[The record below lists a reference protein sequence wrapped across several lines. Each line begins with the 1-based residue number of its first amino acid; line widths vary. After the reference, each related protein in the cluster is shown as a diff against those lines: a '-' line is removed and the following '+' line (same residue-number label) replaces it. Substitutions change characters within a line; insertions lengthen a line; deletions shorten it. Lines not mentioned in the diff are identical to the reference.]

1 MRNLTQLAPL
11 LMLLATL
18 AACRSQKAVQKD
30 EALAV
35 DSLASTAQHRTIASL
50 DSAFARLSLD
60 FDTLDITIERV
71 APALP
76 ATDTAALPRKETLK
90 LRAVKGKLTDTRA
103 RHHQIAEQH
112 QRRDTLAYHLAAAD
126 RSAEH
131 TATTRLYDPP
141 STTGILILLII
152 TLGATLCIFI
162 HRRK

>member
-1 MRNLTQLAPL
+1 MRTLTLFAICCSL
-11 LMLLATL
+11 FATS
-18 AACRSQKAVQKD
+18 CRSQKAVQKD
-30 EALAV
+30 VALTV

-60 FDTLDITIERV
+60 FDTLDITIERET
-71 APALP
+71 PALP
-76 ATDTAALPRKETLK
+76 TDTAALPRKETLK

-103 RHHQIAEQH
+103 RHRQLAEQH
-112 QRRDTLAYHLAAAD
+112 QRRDTLAYRLTSAD

-141 STTGILILLII
+141 STTCILILLIL
-152 TLGATLCIFI
+152 TLGAAFIIYI

>member
-1 MRNLTQLAPL
+1 MRTLTPLAPL
-11 LMLLATL
+11 LMLLAIL

-30 EALAV
+30 ETLAV

-60 FDTLDITIERV
+60 FDTLDITIERET
-71 APALP
+71 PMLP
-76 ATDTAALPRKETLK
+76 TDTAALPRKETLK

-103 RHHQIAEQH
+103 RHRQIAEQH

-141 STTGILILLII
+141 NSTVVITLSILMIGCLII
-152 TLGATLCIFI
+152 FLY
-162 HRRK
+162 RKR

>member
-1 MRNLTQLAPL
+1 MRTLTPLAPL
-11 LMLLATL
+11 LMLLAIL

-30 EALAV
+30 ETLAV

-60 FDTLDITIERV
+60 FDTLDITIERET
-71 APALP
+71 PMLP
-76 ATDTAALPRKETLK
+76 TDTAALPRKETLK

-103 RHHQIAEQH
+103 RHRQIAEQH

-141 STTGILILLII
+141 STTGILILLIL
-152 TLGATLCIFI
+152 TLGAALIIFI